1 MLQRRATKHHSI
13 LARYTP
19 RLSHCVPVTSTG
31 EVSLNMGRV
40 LFIKPRYCRNP
51 ISGYHREMSRFTP
64 KSTELIRHDRGARVH
79 VGVERPQLP
88 SHFSQRRFIHGM
100 LQRRVTNHYLIAG
113 CYTPRLSPRVPVTS
127 TAAKRSEEASL
138 KMDRVLFVPELSL
151 PNERFQELHF
161 VAHA

>member
-64 KSTELIRHDRGARVH
+64 KSTELTRHDRGARVQF
-79 VGVERPQLP
+79 GVD
-88 SHFSQRRFIHGM
+88 
-100 LQRRVTNHYLIAG
+100 
-113 CYTPRLSPRVPVTS
+113 RL
-127 TAAKRSEEASL
+127 
-138 KMDRVLFVPELSL
+138 EL
-151 PNERFQELHF
+151 NLHF
-161 VAHA
+161 LNAVYSWYAAAACNKSLFDRRMLYAAVVPPRPCHLDRCETE